1 MTLSPAFGTLTAPPD
16 TLHLPAV
23 IWITGLPAA
32 GKTTLATELQT
43 FLRARALPV
52 VLLDGDDLRRA
63 MNADLGYSADA
74 RRENVRRI
82 GEIARL
88 LLAQSFTVVVAC
100 ISPFRAQRDALRG
113 SFAPGQFVEVFVD
126 TPIEVCQQRDPKGL
140 YRRAAAGALREMTGV
155 DAGYEAPLNAEFV
168 FQPDSFDAED
178 FLGHFRG

>member
-1 MTLSPAFGTLTAPPD
+1 MTTPQAIFD
-16 TLHLPAV
+16 LPAV

-32 GKTTLATELQT
+32 GKTTLATQLQT
-43 FLRARALPV
+43 LLRARALPV
-52 VLLDGDDLRRA
+52 LLLDGDDLRRT

-82 GEIARL
+82 GEISRV

-100 ISPFRAQRDALRG
+100 ISPFRAQRDALRA

-140 YRRAAAGALREMTGV
+140 YRRAALGGLKEMTGV
-155 DAGYEAPLNAEFV
+155 DSLYEPPL
-168 FQPDSFDAED
+168 QPELRFKPDEFDAEV
-178 FLGHFRG
+178 LLRRFRL